1 MLEPLDERA
10 ERDQLPMH
18 AHGRAPHAAD
28 HLAVDIQL
36 IGQDPLLGVVELIG
50 KAIGKMVEQLDHLP
64 GNQFK
69 QGGRR
74 LNFGTETQRLAGGFD
89 GVQLMPAAG
98 DEYFLGQGKM
108 QKADFLGGAAQA
120 ADEIGEDAVK
130 AGLAPL
136 QLLMLVGSDEKCAG
150 RLGKLGCGGQVLA
163 GTHIGEVEMEPEPA
177 AIRRR
182 RLFDIELLR

>member
-1 MLEPLDERA
+1 
-10 ERDQLPMH
+10 
-18 AHGRAPHAAD
+18 
-28 HLAVDIQL
+28 
-36 IGQDPLLGVVELIG
+36 
-50 KAIGKMVEQLDHLP
+50 MVERLDHLP

-182 RLFDIELLR
+182 RLVDIELLR